1 MRAFPLILRAVA
13 EPPARALCTAGG
25 IAGSALLVLV
35 LLASHRSLS
44 TAARTYVSQPGV
56 QLWVAPLGTD
66 NVVRSS
72 ALLAEGLPDSVA
84 AIPGIR
90 AADPMVRGF
99 VTVERQTVDG
109 AAGVQLTLLGIG
121 SIPGRAGGIPPAAL
135 RLGRAPQRRG
145 EVALDRAAAF
155 RLHVGVGDSVLAN
168 GRSFRVVGLTSGTN
182 LLATQFAFFDLA
194 SARKSLGLPDR
205 VSFLALSVVAG
216 ADVAEVARTI
226 EERFDAVAVHTQ
238 ERFLANNVREVSAGV
253 LPIIAVIAALGMV
266 VAAILVLLLVQG
278 TVEEQRRELAALRAI
293 GVGGSMSAALMLRA
307 ALLALIGVGAGGA
320 ASLGLARLLDRV
332 LPTVVLS
339 PLPVDLLRTTAAF
352 VAVAILAS
360 LLPLARLGRMDPL
373 EAFRQ

>member
-1 MRAFPLILRAVA
+1 
-13 EPPARALCTAGG
+13 
-25 IAGSALLVLV
+25 
-35 LLASHRSLS
+35 
-44 TAARTYVSQPGV
+44 
-56 QLWVAPLGTD
+56 
-66 NVVRSS
+66 
-72 ALLAEGLPDSVA
+72 
-84 AIPGIR
+84 
-90 AADPMVRGF
+90 
-99 VTVERQTVDG
+99 
-109 AAGVQLTLLGIG
+109 
-121 SIPGRAGGIPPAAL
+121 
-135 RLGRAPQRRG
+135 
-145 EVALDRAAAF
+145 
-155 RLHVGVGDSVLAN
+155 
-168 GRSFRVVGLTSGTN
+168 VGLTSGTN

-205 VSFLALSVVAG
+205 VSFLALSLVPG
-216 ADVAEVARTI
+216 ADVEEVARTI

-332 LPTVVLS
+332 LPTVLLS
-339 PLPVDLLRTTAAF
+339 PLPVDLLRTSVAF

-360 LLPLARLGRMDPL
+360 LLPLARLRRMDPL